1 MIIQRK
7 INDFKL
13 TLLNKNKNINFSID
27 CNEND
32 KFKEIEDKFIE
43 KYPDF
48 SNFDLNFRVNEKSI
62 KRHKVLKD
70 NKIQNN
76 DNIIVDIEE

>member
-13 TLLNKNKNINFSID
+13 TLKNKDKNINFSID

-32 KFKEIEDKFIE
+32 KFKEIED
-43 KYPDF
+43 
-48 SNFDLNFRVNEKSI
+48 NFMKNFLI
-62 KRHKVLKD
+62 FQIL
-70 NKIQNN
+70 I
-76 DNIIVDIEE
+76 

>member
-32 KFKEIEDKFIE
+32 KFKEIEDKFM
-43 KYPDF
+43 K
-48 SNFDLNFRVNEKSI
+48 NFLIFQILIWIFVLM
-62 KRHKVLKD
+62 KRGLKD
-70 NKIQNN
+70 IK
-76 DNIIVDIEE
+76 V